1 MNFRKSSNPRQK
13 VDHICRFNLQ
23 KKCHARF
30 VRNLGEV
37 TDAPTL
43 HKKAYSHVQTAP
55 GVETLR
61 AHGQPLTLV
70 DALIE
75 LRKEVQEM
83 KKQLAALDGVLL
95 VTVHRA
101 YLSLLSRI

>member
-1 MNFRKSSNPRQK
+1 M
-13 VDHICRFNLQ
+13 
-23 KKCHARF
+23 
-30 VRNLGEV
+30 RNLGEV